1 MPNTRR
7 FEFHVTKDLDAKID
21 AWRRQHPDLPDRSK
35 AARLLIQQG
44 IDADADAV
52 EPGASDVPRNS
63 PASPAPV
70 AKTVHNA
77 PWRAASIRPGQTI
90 ACNVQIDQ
98 ALSAKIRWLIKQDDR
113 VKRDFVE
120 TALNQYVAAEMAR
133 LGVKP

>member
-1 MPNTRR
+1 MPDTRR
-7 FEFHVTKDLDAKID
+7 FEFHVTKELDAKID

-44 IDADADAV
+44 IDADADAG
-52 EPGASDVPRNS
+52 EPGASIAYRE
-63 PASPAPV
+63 ALPAPPP
-70 AKTVHNA
+70 AKPIKDP
-77 PWRAASIRPGQTI
+77 PWRAANIQQGNTI

-98 ALSAKIRWLIKQDDR
+98 ALSAKIRWLLKQNDR